1 MFRRVLFVP
10 EIFSIHPCIL
20 MGECA
25 ALGDVEKIYPTIGAL
40 SIERD
45 VKRIIQRCI
54 QLIRTI
60 RKNRKLWSL
69 LSLSLSLSDA
79 RAAFENKFLSETFA
93 RYAVSN
99 STPSPEVEFQR
110 GIAFI
115 RRFQTIMTNWFPG
128 FRILLRRKPC
138 KLRYSISMA
147 TLTSVF
153 NEVVSLPMYGRSLH
167 SRRLISRFR
176 F

>member
-1 MFRRVLFVP
+1 
-10 EIFSIHPCIL
+10 

-45 VKRIIQRCI
+45 VKRIRCI

-79 RAAFENKFLSETFA
+79 RAAFENEFLSETFA

-110 GIAFI
+110 GYCF
-115 RRFQTIMTNWFPG
+115 
-128 FRILLRRKPC
+128 
-138 KLRYSISMA
+138 
-147 TLTSVF
+147 
-153 NEVVSLPMYGRSLH
+153 H
-167 SRRLISRFR
+167 SAIPNNYD
-176 F
+176 